1 MQKLLFNYSW
11 NKQNHKK
18 CQMWFIFIELSEI
31 ANSFVNIRL
40 VREIE
45 SFPSLVKTRFY
56 WNRGCIKMR
65 KHAETFHA
73 NKSYKFAIVVFL
85 STSSFSK

>member
-1 MQKLLFNYSW
+1 
-11 NKQNHKK
+11 
-18 CQMWFIFIELSEI
+18 MWFIFIELSEI

-56 WNRGCIKMR
+56 
-65 KHAETFHA
+65 
-73 NKSYKFAIVVFL
+73 
-85 STSSFSK
+85 